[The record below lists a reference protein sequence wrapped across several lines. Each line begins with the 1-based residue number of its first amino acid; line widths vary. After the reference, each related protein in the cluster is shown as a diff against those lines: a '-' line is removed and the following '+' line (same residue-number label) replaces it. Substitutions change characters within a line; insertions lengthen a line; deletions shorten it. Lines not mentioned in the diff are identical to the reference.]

1 MQRVLYLFTVVSLV
15 GILGCVEN
23 QAQTS
28 QNPAKADKGS
38 TTTVGSGA
46 DQQSDDS
53 ATTVAVAD
61 SEKPKSPAAD
71 QADDLPPP
79 KLDLRITGETP
90 VAEAQKIANEKGR
103 ADDWNQWGGSSLRN
117 NAITVAAPTEW
128 EVGEF
133 NDETGEWKKETAE
146 NIKWAAAL
154 GSQTY
159 GNVVVAGGKAFIG
172 TNNGAGYLKR
182 YPADVDL
189 GVLVCFDSR
198 DGAFLW
204 QDSSEKLH
212 TGRVH
217 DWPLLGV
224 CSSPS
229 VEGDRVYYVTNR
241 GELKCLDAEGFAD
254 GENDG
259 PITNEKELAQK
270 NTPMGEWEEKREA

>member
-1 MQRVLYLFTVVSLV
+1 MQRVLYLSAVVSLC

-23 QAQTS
+23 QAKTS
-28 QNPAKADKGS
+28 QNSTKPATKVD
-38 TTTVGSGA
+38 
-46 DQQSDDS
+46 DNQSDKS
-53 ATTVAVAD
+53 ATTVAAID
-61 SEKPKSPAAD
+61 SATKKSTAKD
-71 QADDLPPP
+71 DDLPPP
-79 KLDLRITGETP
+79 TLDLRITGTMSL
-90 VAEAQKIANEKGR
+90 AEAQRIANEHGQ
-103 ADDWNQWGGSSLRN
+103 ASDWNQWGGTSLRN
-117 NAITVAAPTEW
+117 NVVETAVPTEW

-133 NDETGEWKKETAE
+133 DSETGEWKKETAK
-146 NIKWAAAL
+146 NIKWGAAL

-189 GVLVCFDSR
+189 GVLLCLDAK
-198 DGAFLW
+198 DGSFLW

-241 GELKCLDAEGFAD
+241 GELK
-254 GENDG
+254 
-259 PITNEKELAQK
+259 
-270 NTPMGEWEEKREA
+270 